1 VADVT
6 GKERGARPVRHY
18 SRMSEAQFSTHAQLF
33 DLSGKRALVTGGTR
47 GIGLM
52 MARGLLQAGAQ
63 VVISSRKADAC
74 ESARAELS
82 ELGDVAAIPADL
94 SRHDECLRL
103 AEQVTAEGQSL
114 DILVNNAGATWGEPL
129 ESFPDSAWDK
139 VLDLNVKS
147 PFWMVQA
154 LLPTLREA
162 GTAEDP
168 ARIINV
174 GSIDGMRPSRL
185 PVYSYGSSK
194 AALHNLTRMLAH
206 ELGPQHITVNAV
218 APGPFQSKM
227 MAATLESF
235 GDSIAASAPL
245 RRIGRDDDMAGI
257 AVFLASRA
265 GAYLTGAV
273 IPVDG
278 GLATTASG

>member
-1 VADVT
+1 MT
-6 GKERGARPVRHY
+6 EPR
-18 SRMSEAQFSTHAQLF
+18 FSTHSQLF
-33 DLSGKRALVTGGTR
+33 DLTGKRALVTGGTR

-52 MARGLLQAGAQ
+52 MARGLLQAGAR

-74 ESARAELS
+74 EQAQADLS
-82 ELGDVAAIPADL
+82 GFGDVQAISADL

-103 AEQVTAEGQSL
+103 AESVTAHGDGL
-114 DILVNNAGATWGEPL
+114 HILVNNAGATWGEPI
-129 ESFPDSAWDK
+129 ESFPNSAWDK

-154 LLPTLREA
+154 LLPALREA
-162 GTAEDP
+162 GTADDP

-174 GSIDGMRPSRL
+174 GSIDGIRVSPL
-185 PVYSYGSSK
+185 PVYSYASSK
-194 AALHNLTRMLAH
+194 AALHQLTRVLAR

-227 MAATLESF
+227 MAATLDEF
-235 GDSIAASAPL
+235 GEAIAASAPL

-257 AVFLASRA
+257 AVFLTSRA
-265 GAYLTGAV
+265 GSYLTGAIV
-273 IPVDG
+273 PVDG
-278 GLATTASG
+278 GISTTAG